1 MFLYHNEALLSFFRR
16 LSFSTD
22 GSLLLAP
29 AGQYKSGVSN
39 GHESATKGE
48 ELSNTV
54 FVYTR
59 GGLNK

>member
-1 MFLYHNEALLSFFRR
+1 MYLYHNEALLSFFRR

-29 AGQYKSGVSN
+29 AGQYKAGMSN
-39 GHESATKGE
+39 GHEFITKGDE
-48 ELSNTV
+48 PQNTV

-59 GGLNK
+59 AGLNK